1 MAYGTEVQLVEV
13 ANTYEH
19 GEMDVICLARQVFRV
34 LSFVNPMAGK
44 LYAGGEVAF
53 LDLEYGADIGLRE
66 EVLQRLE
73 QLYSLMDLPFS
84 TLPPERFNSYVL
96 AHKMGLSFNQEFELL
111 KMGRETDRLYY
122 IKDHLERTVS
132 ILGGIDRTRAVI
144 QRNGHF
150 RNFDPLDF
158 KNMEI

>member
-1 MAYGTEVQLVEV
+1 
-13 ANTYEH
+13 
-19 GEMDVICLARQVFRV
+19 
-34 LSFVNPMAGK
+34 MAGK